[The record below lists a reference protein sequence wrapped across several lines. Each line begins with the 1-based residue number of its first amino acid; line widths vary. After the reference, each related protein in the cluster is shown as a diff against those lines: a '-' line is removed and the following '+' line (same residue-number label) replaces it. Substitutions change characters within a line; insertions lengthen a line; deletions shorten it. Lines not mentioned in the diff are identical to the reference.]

1 MNDTSTGRLTEDSDA
16 ESAEGIEITGAAELS
31 RIAKRLDALEAQ
43 SAEFNRGS
51 LHRETVIDRLHE
63 ENQKLRD
70 EMRSSVFDP
79 IAADLIRLYDSLC
92 RDVSRLTDHGADSG
106 LVKLLASY
114 ADDIKLTLDRCGL
127 EPFSGE
133 VGEPF
138 RRGEHQVVG
147 TVDTVQPDQ
156 NNAIAEVLAVGF
168 RDRVTGR
175 VKRPLRA
182 RFYRLYVS
190 AEK

>member
-1 MNDTSTGRLTEDSDA
+1 MNDASARQLTENSDA
-16 ESAEGIEITGAAELS
+16 ESAEEIEITGAAELS
-31 RIAKRLDALEAQ
+31 RIADRLDALEAQ
-43 SAEFNRGS
+43 SAEFNRRS

-79 IAADLIRLYDSLC
+79 IAADLIRLYDGLH
-92 RDVSRLTDHGADSG
+92 RDVERLASTGADPS
-106 LVKLLASY
+106 LLRLLESY
-114 ADDIKLTLDRCGL
+114 ADDIELTLDRCGL
-127 EPFSGE
+127 ESFSGK

-138 RRGEHQVVG
+138 RRGEHQVVD
-147 TVDTVQPDQ
+147 TVAAVQPDQ
-156 NNAIAEVLAVGF
+156 SNVIAKVLAVGF

-182 RFYRLYVS
+182 NFYRLDVS